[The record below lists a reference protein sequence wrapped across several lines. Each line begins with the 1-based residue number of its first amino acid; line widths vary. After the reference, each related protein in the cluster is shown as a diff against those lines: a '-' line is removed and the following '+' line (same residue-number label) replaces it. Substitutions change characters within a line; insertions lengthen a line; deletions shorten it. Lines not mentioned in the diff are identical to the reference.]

1 MCITWDY
8 NLFNISYDTIAMN
21 QPSLQTAQPKN
32 LAGPGLRTV
41 FRIMDAWQLDE
52 GARLRLLG
60 VPRATYYRWKRDPDQ
75 ARLSHD
81 TVERISYMLG
91 IYKALQILL
100 PKPEAADSWVRRP
113 NTNSLFAGRP
123 PIERMAAGHVA
134 DLYVVRQHLDAE
146 RG

>member
-1 MCITWDY
+1 
-8 NLFNISYDTIAMN
+8 MN
-21 QPSLQTAQPKN
+21 PLRAQAAQPKN
-32 LAGPGLRTV
+32 IAGPGLRTV
-41 FRIMDAWQLDE
+41 FRIMDAWQLSE
-52 GARLRLLG
+52 VTRLRLLG

-81 TVERISYMLG
+81 TVERISYLLG

-100 PKPEAADSWVRRP
+100 PKAEAADSWVQRP
-113 NTNSLFAGRP
+113 NTNPLFAGRP

-134 DLYVVRQHLDAE
+134 DLYVVRQYLDAE

>member
-1 MCITWDY
+1 
-8 NLFNISYDTIAMN
+8 MN
-21 QPSLQTAQPKN
+21 PLRAQATQPKN
-32 LAGPGLRTV
+32 VAGPGLRTV
-41 FRIMDAWQLDE
+41 FRIMDAWQLSE
-52 GARLRLLG
+52 ATRLRLLG

-81 TVERISYMLG
+81 TVERISYLLG

-100 PKPEAADSWVRRP
+100 PKAEAADSWVQRP

-134 DLYVVRQHLDAE
+134 DLYVVRQYLDAE